1 MFFFLLPALM
11 TYNWILIVSA
21 VVPAIILI
29 GKVYKADKLDKE
41 SPALIKSLVLM
52 GIISTFFALI
62 SERILSALLVR
73 LVSYESPLYNVLLYF
88 IVVGF
93 SEETAKYVLLKRKT
107 WRDREFNCQ
116 FDGVVYA
123 VTVSLGFALWENI
136 TYVMMYG
143 FGTALVRAVTAVP
156 GHACFGVFMGIFYG
170 QAKRYDYLRCGTASR
185 FCRVMAVVVPALIHG
200 SYDYI
205 ASMEVEN
212 AGWYFVI
219 FVAVLFVVSYSMV
232 VNASRKDR
240 RIDRHYSSFEIVD

>member
-219 FVAVLFVVSYSMV
+219 FVAVLFVVSYAMV

>member
-11 TYNWILIVSA
+11 TYNWILIISA
-21 VVPAIILI
+21 VVPAIVLM

-41 SPALIKSLVLM
+41 SPALIRSLVLM
-52 GIISTFFALI
+52 GIISTFFALV
-62 SERILSALLVR
+62 SERILGALLSR
-73 LVSYESPLYNVLLYF
+73 TVSFESPLYNVLLYF
-88 IVVGF
+88 VVVGF

-107 WRDREFNCQ
+107 WHDREFNCQ

-170 QAKRYDYLRCGTASR
+170 QAKRYDYLRCGKASSI
-185 FCRVMAVVVPALIHG
+185 CRIMAVIVPALIHG
-200 SYDYI
+200 TYDYI
-205 ASMEVEN
+205 ASMEVESS
-212 AGWYFVI
+212 GWYFLI
-219 FVAVLFVVSYSMV
+219 FVAVLFIVSYSMV

-240 RIDRHYSSFEIVD
+240 RIDRHYSTFEIVD